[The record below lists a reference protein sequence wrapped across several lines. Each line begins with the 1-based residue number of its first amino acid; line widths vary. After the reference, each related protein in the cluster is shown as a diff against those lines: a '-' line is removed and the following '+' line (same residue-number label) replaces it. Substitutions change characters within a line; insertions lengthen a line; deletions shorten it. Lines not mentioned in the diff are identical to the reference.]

1 MFKNTLGFV
10 FVFICA
16 LMFSNASNFVSR
28 HNSANFSFF
37 STSDYTNPFINA
49 RVKKGICYNVGW
61 FRSAKFV
68 TSVPGTV
75 SVFYSRGCVGKS
87 MTYNT
92 PLDSYVSDTKS
103 DLGLFAYS
111 FMFN

>member
-1 MFKNTLGFV
+1 MLKNTLGFV
-10 FVFICA
+10 LVFVCG
-16 LMFSNASNFVSR
+16 LMFTNASRFMNR
-28 HNSANFSFF
+28 PNSAIFSFF

-68 TSVPGTV
+68 TNVPGTV
-75 SVFYSRGCVGKS
+75 SVYYSRGCVGKS
-87 MTYNT
+87 LTYNT
-92 PLDSYVSDTKS
+92 PLDSYISNTKS